1 MMLEEYCRYILS
13 RERDLKEFTIPGSN
27 VTLDKS
33 ELLSNM
39 KKALRDNDN
48 KGYDNLLVN
57 TMLYYINKEH
67 LGKNCKLDEN
77 MNAIM
82 SNIRKR
88 VENINDL
95 CSSME
100 RPFPFSYE
108 RIFDILVYYLR
119 LLTNILNTDKE
130 QIVQYTSADIS
141 PEAVIYVLN
150 RKLSFDGLD
159 AEWEKKRWDAFDKDI
174 SPLYLSR
181 INNYFKF
188 ILLSTYIRYCEI
200 KNN

>member
-67 LGKNCKLDEN
+67 LGKNCKLD
-77 MNAIM
+77 
-82 SNIRKR
+82 
-88 VENINDL
+88 
-95 CSSME
+95 
-100 RPFPFSYE
+100 
-108 RIFDILVYYLR
+108 
-119 LLTNILNTDKE
+119 
-130 QIVQYTSADIS
+130 
-141 PEAVIYVLN
+141 
-150 RKLSFDGLD
+150 
-159 AEWEKKRWDAFDKDI
+159 
-174 SPLYLSR
+174 
-181 INNYFKF
+181 
-188 ILLSTYIRYCEI
+188 
-200 KNN
+200 